1 MKKQLLML
9 ALSGLTTLTYSQKNE
24 VKALEKAVKSEKF
37 NETNSLISSAE
48 ALIANADDKTKS
60 KFYYL
65 KVKAMLA
72 GNDYEGIISSLAE
85 FDANNTSKYK
95 KEIEALKEQ
104 KTNLLIN
111 SAISDQKQNLNVKS
125 AEKLFTA
132 YQLSG
137 DLQYLYYASSG
148 YVNAKDYKKALPMY
162 IELKEKKYTG
172 IKTQFLAYNKAT
184 KKDDVFQD
192 KIMRSLAL
200 KSGTHLKPTERQ
212 TESALPNIVKNIAL
226 IYVDLGD
233 TDNAIK
239 AVKEARNENP
249 KDLGL
254 ILTEA
259 NLYLKLND
267 KVEFKLLME
276 EAVKQDPSNP
286 KLYFNLGVISAEQED
301 FVSAKKY
308 YTKSLELNPED
319 INTNYNMAALVL
331 QEENSLVEKMNLLGN
346 TAVDNRKYDEL
357 QNEKNIVYKNAKPY
371 LEKILSIDP
380 KNESAAITL
389 KGIYSVLGDTAKFK
403 EMKALLESL

>member
-104 KTNLLIN
+104 KTNLLVN
-111 SAISDQKQNLNVKS
+111 SAIADQKQNLNVKS

-172 IKTQFLAYNKAT
+172 IKTQLLAYNKAT

-226 IYVDLGD
+226 MYVDLGD

-267 KVEFKLLME
+267 KVKFKLLME

-286 KLYFNLGVISAEQED
+286 KLYFNLGVISAEQGD
-301 FVSAKKY
+301 VVSAKKY
-308 YTKSLELNPED
+308 YNKSLSLNPED
-319 INTNYNMAALVL
+319 INSNYNMAALIL
-331 QEENSLVEKMNLLGN
+331 DQETSLVEKMNSLG
-346 TAVDNRKYDEL
+346 TSSADNRKYDVL
-357 QNEKNIVYKNAKPY
+357 QEERNVVYRDAKPY
-371 LEKILSIDP
+371 LENILKIDS
-380 KNESAAITL
+380 KNENAARTL